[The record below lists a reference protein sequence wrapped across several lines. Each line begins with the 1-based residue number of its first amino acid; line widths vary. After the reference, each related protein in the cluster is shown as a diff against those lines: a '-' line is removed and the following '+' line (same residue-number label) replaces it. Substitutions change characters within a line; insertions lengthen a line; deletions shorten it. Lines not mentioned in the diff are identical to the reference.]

1 MVATALLLAA
11 QAVPFDHH
19 IHLRSPE
26 TYQLLSKLGLEQPR
40 PEKEYTDITEL
51 LRASPAQK
59 CFVVSVAYML
69 AGFGLGA
76 KELEAV
82 KAENDHTARECAKLP
97 GRAFG
102 FASVNPLR
110 DYAPGEIER
119 CLSLPGIAGVK
130 LHFDNSRVSLR
141 DEQHAKAV
149 RAVLLVAAKRNA
161 PALVHMDNRQPEFGA
176 EDARAFLDQV
186 LAELP
191 PMEVYIAHLGTGG
204 GYDEST
210 RAVLGVFEKAL
221 PGLKH
226 KVFLDVSGIAL
237 PAAFRGIEPLTLEQ
251 GKELAA
257 TMRRM
262 GLGRFVFGTDFSV
275 TDSATYR
282 SSLRA
287 ALPLTDAEFDRV
299 MHNTGPLMSGAN

>member
-1 MVATALLLAA
+1 MTAQILDGKALAA
-11 QAVPFDHH
+11 TIKAE
-19 IHLRSPE
+19 LRE
-26 TYQLLSKLGLEQPR
+26 RVAALAERG
-40 PEKEYTDITEL
+40 IT
-51 LRASPAQK
+51 P
-59 CFVVSVAYML
+59 
-69 AGFGLGA
+69 GLGTILVGDDPGSRSYVRGKHRDCA
-76 KELEAV
+76 EVGIASIQVELPASASAAELEAV

-287 ALPLTDAEFDRV
+287 ALP
-299 MHNTGPLMSGAN
+299 